1 MSILSK
7 ILTLFRGAATE
18 AGQSIVDQNAVRI
31 LDQEIRDAQNESVRA
46 KDELAKMMAQQKL
59 ASDRLQAKQDKKAE
73 YESHIQGLLAKGDQN
88 LAREVAAKVAQ
99 LESEV
104 TSEQKDNTTLAA
116 SVDKMRDALRTADRR
131 ITGLQ
136 QQVDQVKVNESV
148 LRSQSAIAARHSG
161 QNAKLSTALDS
172 LDRIKAR
179 QAEQSAQI
187 EAADQL
193 AASDGDGDLEARL
206 AKAGMLPGSVSADD
220 VLARFQTVSVT
231 RQEPAQLAPPL
242 ANAPAAAVPSQAANK
257 AS

>member
-46 KDELAKMMAQQKL
+46 KDELARMMAQQKL
-59 ASDRLQAKQDKKAE
+59 AADRLQAKQDKKAE
-73 YESHIQGLLAKGDQN
+73 YENHIQGLLAKGDQN
-88 LAREVAAKVAQ
+88 LAREVATKVAQ
-99 LESEV
+99 LEGEIA
-104 TSEQKDNTTLAA
+104 SEQKDGSTLVA
-116 SVDKMRDALRTADRR
+116 SIEKMRDALRTADRR

-161 QNAKLSTALDS
+161 QNAKLRTALDS
-172 LDRIKAR
+172 LDRIKTR
-179 QAEQSAQI
+179 QAEQTAQI
-187 EAADQL
+187 AAADEL
-193 AASDGDGDLEARL
+193 AASEGDGDLEARL
-206 AKAGMLPGSVSADD
+206 AKAGMLPGSTSADD

-231 RQEPAQLAPPL
+231 RQEPAQLS
-242 ANAPAAAVPSQAANK
+242 APASAAPASAVSSPAANK
-257 AS
+257 AG